1 MPLLNLN
8 GSAVEYEQHGAGPD
22 LLLLHSLLTELTVFE
37 RVLPALAQRHRV
49 TLINLPGFGRSAP
62 RVLGSVGAYADH
74 VAEVMAALKLP
85 ATTDVF
91 GNGFGGFVA
100 LQLAIRHSRCFRRLL
115 VADAVAVFP
124 EAARVPFRMMA
135 EKVTTGGMAT
145 VLDAAI
151 GRMFPADFAAANPQT
166 IAARKAALAAVDAAC
181 FARAC
186 LGLAE
191 LDLSAQL
198 QRIANPTLVLCGSL
212 DQTTPPALARL
223 LADGIPGASY
233 RDIANSGHCPMLEQ
247 PEALTAAIGQ
257 FAV

>member
-1 MPLLNLN
+1 MPLLDLD

-37 RVLPALAQRHRV
+37 RVLPALARRYRV
-49 TLINLPGFGRSAP
+49 TLINLPGFGHSAP
-62 RVLGSVGAYADH
+62 RVLESVGAYADH

-100 LQLAIRHSRCFRRLL
+100 LQLAIRHGRSFRRLL

-151 GRMFPADFAAANPQT
+151 CRMFPPDFATANPQT
-166 IAARKAALAAVDAAC
+166 IAVRKAALAAVDAAC

-186 LGLAE
+186 LGLAA
-191 LDLSAQL
+191 LDLTAQL
-198 QRIANPTLVLCGSL
+198 QHIANPTLVLCGSL
-212 DQTTPPALARL
+212 DQTTPPTLARV
-223 LADGIPGASY
+223 LAQGIPGASY

-257 FAV
+257 FSA